1 MTTMTRDLPIAGLS
15 LFLIGLILVVV
26 AYAQAGAIP
35 RLAHDDFGRLVQA
48 AGGSMSHSPT
58 YPDTYRAMSAQVRM
72 LQNAY
77 LGGGGLILMVM
88 GGVALLR
95 VDEAWAT
102 LLRSWRRSP
111 TD

>member
-1 MTTMTRDLPIAGLS
+1 MTPMTRYLPIAALS
-15 LFLIGLILVVV
+15 LFLIGLILVAV
-26 AYAQAGAIP
+26 AYAQAAAIP
-35 RLAHDDFGRLVQA
+35 LRAHDDFSRLVQR
-48 AGGSMSHSPT
+48 AGGSMSHSGT

-95 VDEAWAT
+95 VDAVWEA
-102 LLRSWRRSP
+102 RMRP
-111 TD
+111 